1 MKYTRTCIV
10 LCIAF
15 LLSSSLQAAQGPVL
29 SYVEEQ
35 AGKAEIYCADI
46 TGNIVRRIKT
56 DAPNMSS
63 LSWSPNGRF
72 VAYQSNHEGTPNI
85 YVMDLQN
92 KNSRRLTNHEG
103 RSLRPAW
110 SPNGKWIA
118 FVSDRAGKY
127 LDVYRMDTDGSNVR
141 RLTNRYHNWEPDWS
155 PDSQWIAFNA
165 THGRRSALYIMTAA
179 GKGRRQLKAG
189 VSTSAGC
196 TWSPNGKQIAFAA
209 GNEFEVGVNIYVID
223 IDGNNLRKLTGVG
236 GMSLATH
243 PAWSPD
249 GEWIAYSLKKIVN
262 VPPPGVRIPIDEFF
276 GKCTLYL
283 VKAKGNAGEPR
294 EIVNGLPLQPMPA
307 WLSRA
312 AFSVS
317 PSTEKQITRWGS
329 LKQGKK

>member
-15 LLSSSLQAAQGPVL
+15 LLSSHLQAPADPVI
-29 SYVEEQ
+29 SYSVEQ
-35 AGKAEIYCADI
+35 AGAAEIYGADT
-46 TGNIVRRIKT
+46 TGNIIRRIQT
-56 DAPNMSS
+56 DVPNMSS
-63 LSWSPNGRF
+63 LSWSPDGRS

-85 YVMDLQN
+85 YVMDIRS
-92 KNSRRLTNHEG
+92 KDSRRLTNHEG

-118 FVSDRAGKY
+118 FVSDRSGEY

-141 RLTNRYHNWEPDWS
+141 RLTNRGNNWEPDWS

-165 THGRRSALYIMTAA
+165 TQDKRTALYIMTAD

-189 VSTSAGC
+189 VFTAAGC
-196 TWSPNGKQIAFAA
+196 TWSPDGKQIAFAT
-209 GNEFEVGVNIYVID
+209 GREFETGVNIYVIG
-223 IDGNNLRKLTGVG
+223 IDGNNLRKLTRVG

-262 VPPPGVRIPIDEFF
+262 LPPPGVRVPIAEVF
-276 GKCTLYL
+276 GKCAIYS

-294 EIVNGLPLQPMPA
+294 AIVNGLPLQPMPA
-307 WLSRA
+307 WLPGT

-317 PSTEKQITRWGS
+317 PNSEKQITLWGS
-329 LKQGKK
+329 LKKDKK